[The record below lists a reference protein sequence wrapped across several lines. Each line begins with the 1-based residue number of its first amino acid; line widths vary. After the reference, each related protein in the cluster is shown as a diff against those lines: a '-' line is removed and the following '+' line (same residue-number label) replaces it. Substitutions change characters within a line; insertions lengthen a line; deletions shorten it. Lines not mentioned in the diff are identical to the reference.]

1 MNLVFNQQKRQ
12 RNISINSIFLMVK
25 NKLKEGDELEVQEKE
40 KLRNNYQG
48 TTDNC
53 KYLKEIP

>member
-1 MNLVFNQQKRQ
+1 
-12 RNISINSIFLMVK
+12 MVK

-53 KYLKEIP
+53 KYLKEIPQQKEQLWFNRGGSAG